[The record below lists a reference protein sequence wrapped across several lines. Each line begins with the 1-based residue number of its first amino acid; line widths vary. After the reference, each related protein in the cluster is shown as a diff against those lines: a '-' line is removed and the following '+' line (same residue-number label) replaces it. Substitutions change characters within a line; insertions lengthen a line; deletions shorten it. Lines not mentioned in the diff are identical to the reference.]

1 MSFSFTKKVNK
12 IIEFFNFKVIKKL
25 STLDSERI
33 ENLIKKVLLFAVIL
47 IFSGGL
53 FALTNPSPIGSLL
66 TKTIGNQSSAETFIF
81 VFINL
86 AGFGSILLIEK
97 SLKKSSI
104 HKSFLITGILALSV
118 VLLVSWA
125 IFCGV
130 KNIC

>member
-1 MSFSFTKKVNK
+1 MSFSFTKKVNRM
-12 IIEFFNFKVIKKL
+12 IEFFNFKIIKKL
-25 STLDSERI
+25 SILDSERL
-33 ENLIKKVLLFAVIL
+33 ENIIKKMLLFGVIL

-53 FALTNPSPIGSLL
+53 LTLTNPSPIGSLL
-66 TKTIGNQSSAETFIF
+66 TKTIGSQSSAETFVF
-81 VFINL
+81 VFLNL

-97 SLKKSSI
+97 SLKKSLI
-104 HKSFLITGILALSV
+104 QKSFLITGFVALSV

>member
-33 ENLIKKVLLFAVIL
+33 ENLIKKVLLFVVIL

-66 TKTIGNQSSAETFIF
+66 TKTIGSQSSAETFIF

-86 AGFGSILLIEK
+86 VGFGSILLIEK

-104 HKSFLITGILALSV
+104 QKSFLITGFLTLSV
-118 VLLVSWA
+118 VFIISWA
-125 IFCGV
+125 MFCGV